1 MRGAYHL
8 GLEVELR
15 EALRTPFRIVT
26 EVLRE
31 PMLALLFGGGVI
43 YLALGDLK
51 EALILIVFATLS
63 VLITVIQETRTERV
77 LEALRD
83 LTCVYRKPYPAMIL
97 DLVDKIP
104 CSCARI
110 PT

>member
-31 PMLALLFGGGVI
+31 PMLALLRGGGVI
-43 YLALGDLK
+43 YLALGSLK

-63 VLITVIQETRTERV
+63 VSL
-77 LEALRD
+77 
-83 LTCVYRKPYPAMIL
+83 
-97 DLVDKIP
+97 
-104 CSCARI
+104 
-110 PT
+110 